1 MGTVP
6 ASDLIGARHP
16 SIRRLRRLSRRRS
29 SRSDEGLFVL
39 DGPVLVAE
47 ALDAG
52 VTVDEVVAEPGA
64 PADLLARAAGAGAT
78 VRSAPPGTLAGATDT
93 TTPQPVAAVARLADA
108 SVDEALAA
116 AGPLAL
122 LLVGVADPGNAG
134 TLLRSAEAAG
144 AGAILFTDGAV
155 DPYGPKCVR
164 SSAGSLFRLA
174 VVRSAGAAEVLA
186 ACHRAGART
195 FATVA
200 HGPAPAY
207 DAVDLSGAAGTAVV
221 VLGAE
226 AHGLPAE
233 VAAAVDTAVT
243 IPMAGRTESL
253 NVAMAG
259 TVVCFEALRQR
270 RARAAGDLAGVPA
283 GPGALPSPPTD
294 WTGPPDRRHRG
305 RLDPSPDPHSG
316 TTT

>member
-6 ASDLIGARHP
+6 ASEAIGARHP
-16 SIRRLRRLSRRRS
+16 SIRRLRRLTRRRS

-78 VRSAPPGTLAGATDT
+78 VHTAPPGTLAGATDT
-93 TTPQPVAAVARLADA
+93 TTPQPVAAVARLSDA
-108 SVDEALAA
+108 SLEDALGA

-122 LLVGVADPGNAG
+122 VLVGVTDPGNAG

-144 AGAILFTDGAV
+144 AGAVVFADDSV

-164 SSAGSLFRLA
+164 ASAGSLFRLA
-174 VVRSAGAAEVLA
+174 VVRAARSADVLA
-186 ACHRAGART
+186 ACRAAGART

-207 DAVDLSGAAGTAVV
+207 DAVDLAGAAATAVV
-221 VLGAE
+221 VLGSE
-226 AHGLPAE
+226 AHGLPPE
-233 VAAAVDTAVT
+233 VSAAVDTAVT

-270 RARAAGDLAGVPA
+270 RAGATSVSPA
-283 GPGALPSPPTD
+283 PGASSRLPTD
-294 WTGPPDRRHRG
+294 WTGQPA
-305 RLDPSPDPHSG
+305 
-316 TTT
+316 